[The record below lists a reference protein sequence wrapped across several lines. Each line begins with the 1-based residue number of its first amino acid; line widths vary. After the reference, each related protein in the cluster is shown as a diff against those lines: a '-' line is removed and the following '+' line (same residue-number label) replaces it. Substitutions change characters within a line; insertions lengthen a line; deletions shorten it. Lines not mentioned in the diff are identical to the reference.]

1 VATPPAAAP
10 LDGAS
15 GAPPGPPP
23 AAAPTSDDPDRAATR
38 AELRSLRRWLAAAGL
53 WAVAATVIA
62 VLAFLTA
69 SDNDAKRIA
78 DSSILSPSAQRR
90 LIGEVNRLQARLA
103 NVPPRSQVTSVGR
116 QLQQLGRVA
125 NRQDVQLVSVGAQLR
140 ALRKRVDALERA
152 AGQQS
157 TTTTPTP

>member
-1 VATPPAAAP
+1 MATPPAAAP

-38 AELRSLRRWLAAAGL
+38 AELRSLRRWLAMAAI

-69 SDNDAKRIA
+69 NDNDAKRIA
-78 DSSILSPSAQRR
+78 DSSI
-90 LIGEVNRLQARLA
+90 
-103 NVPPRSQVTSVGR
+103 
-116 QLQQLGRVA
+116 
-125 NRQDVQLVSVGAQLR
+125 VSRR
-140 ALRKRVDALERA
+140 ALS
-152 AGQQS
+152 AG
-157 TTTTPTP
+157 